1 MVGIITQKGITVRQ
15 GDSFS
20 IRLCFKDE
28 KGYKNISG
36 AIISMQVRNIDGSLL
51 FTKIA
56 DIEDETSGYAT
67 INLTPKE
74 TTIDVG
80 EYFTDIEIKDAQG
93 FVHTIYP
100 QNINNVAFFKITA
113 QVTE

>member
-1 MVGIITQKGITVRQ
+1 
-15 GDSFS
+15 
-20 IRLCFKDE
+20 
-28 KGYKNISG
+28 
-36 AIISMQVRNIDGSLL
+36 MQVRNIDGSLL